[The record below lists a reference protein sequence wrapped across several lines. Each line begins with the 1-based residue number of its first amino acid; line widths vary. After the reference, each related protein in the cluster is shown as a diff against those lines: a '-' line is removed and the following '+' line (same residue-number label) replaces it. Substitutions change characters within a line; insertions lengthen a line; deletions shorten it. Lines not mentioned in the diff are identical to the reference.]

1 MINSENISS
10 FVGAFMCRQL
20 CSNKNFADERTPK
33 LSLKRQWIIAKQAIN
48 PTYWFTNVT
57 VKTRYEAPDDFW
69 VEIKQT
75 Q

>member
-1 MINSENISS
+1 M
-10 FVGAFMCRQL
+10 FKQ
-20 CSNKNFADERTPK
+20 KFADECTPK

-48 PTYWFTNVT
+48 PTYRFTNVT